1 MTDSDAVDAGG
12 GIGARIEGLFG
23 SDLLTI
29 VATFAVMYAVY
40 VVLGV
45 VSGLPAQGILAT
57 LVQITLLI
65 AFYAMLTL
73 ALNLH
78 WGYTGLFNIGIVGFM
93 AVGAYTTL
101 ILVNP
106 APEAQTAGAVVGGFG
121 LPFTVGIVAAVV
133 ASALVGLVV
142 ALPALRLRADY
153 LAITT
158 IAFAEIIRFIFQSG
172 SFSEFTAFGR
182 TVGTGGGAG
191 LLINFE
197 DPISRYVLSSGWFEG
212 FVGWVESTAQIGA
225 NLAPVLE
232 TGAIAAILMG
242 VVVAYYWLFKRTGE
256 SPFGRVLKAIDED
269 EDVARALGKDTNRFK
284 IYSFM
289 LGCALMGLAGA
300 FYAIYFLGSVN
311 PVAFR
316 PQLTFFVWVALI
328 IGGAGSNT
336 GSVLGAAIFVGVL
349 LRGPLYLKN
358 VIESFVEVGSA
369 PATIIDAIAALA
381 TLDVTPIVA
390 YTLENISLFRIIALG
405 VVLVWLM
412 KRRPDGL
419 FGHRKETAA
428 AIPLAGRPGGNA
440 TAEDRATGGGE
451 DA

>member
-1 MTDSDAVDAGG
+1 MIGIEGTGSDGG
-12 GIGARIEGLFG
+12 VSGRFEGLFG
-23 SDLLTI
+23 SDLSTI
-29 VATFAVMYAVY
+29 VGTFAAMYAVY
-40 VVLGV
+40 IVLGLIA
-45 VSGLPAQGILAT
+45 GLPAQGIFAT
-57 LVQITLLI
+57 LVQITLLT

-106 APEAQTAGAVVGGFG
+106 APEAQTAGAIVGGFG
-121 LPFTVGIVAAVV
+121 LPFTVGIIGAVV

-172 SFSEFTAFGR
+172 SFSEFSLFGR

-191 LLINFE
+191 LFVSFE
-197 DPISRYVLSSGWFEG
+197 DPITRYVLSSEWFATL
-212 FVGWVESTAQIGA
+212 VGWVEKTTQIGA
-225 NLAPVLE
+225 NLQPVME
-232 TGAIAAILMG
+232 TAAIATVLMG
-242 VVVAYYWLFKRTGE
+242 VVAAYYWLFKRTGE

-300 FYAIYFLGSVN
+300 FYAVYFLGSVN
-311 PVAFR
+311 PTAFK

-358 VIESFVEVGSA
+358 VIQSFVEVGSA
-369 PATIIDAIAALA
+369 PPTIIDAVAELGS
-381 TLDVTPIVA
+381 LDVTPILA

-419 FGHRKETAA
+419 LGHRTETAA
-428 AIPLAGRPGGNA
+428 AIPLVGPAARDTRGETPA
-440 TAEDRATGGGE
+440 TRGGE
-451 DA
+451 EV